1 MPSKPVKPS
10 YIRDDGCDPLLI
22 ILGKYRL
29 KTVRHEQ
36 IKIKKIN
43 AKLATTMKLSR
54 LNYIRQA
61 KNKRVVKKLNQLTKD
76 SCRGCLKNK

>member
-1 MPSKPVKPS
+1 MHLKPVRSS

-22 ILGKYRL
+22 ILEKSRL

-61 KNKRVVKKLNQLTKD
+61 KNKRVAKKLNQLAKGF
-76 SCRGCLKNK
+76 CRLSKK

>member
-1 MPSKPVKPS
+1 MPLKPVKSS
-10 YIRDDGCDPLLI
+10 YVKDDGCDPLLI
-22 ILGKYRL
+22 ILEKCRL
-29 KTVRHEQ
+29 KTVGDEQ
-36 IKIKKIN
+36 IKKIKIN

-76 SCRGCLKNK
+76 SCSGCLKNK

>member
-1 MPSKPVKPS
+1 MPLKPVKSS
-10 YIRDDGCDPLLI
+10 YVKSDGCDPLLI
-22 ILGKYRL
+22 ILEKYRL
-29 KTVRHEQ
+29 KTVGDEQ
-36 IKIKKIN
+36 IKKIKIN